1 MELAGIS
8 NLNKVPVLTNP
19 EHDDVK
25 IILTLYSLE
34 SFLFRRLNQSSRE
47 QDTDAINTLGPFAVA
62 LTKTINHVQSN
73 RTDGINGP
81 FICYSGMALPLDIIE
96 KWKKSSYIDI
106 DGYRSASMKES
117 TAIFFAAKA
126 GMDDELHEVILRITF

>member
-1 MELAGIS
+1 
-8 NLNKVPVLTNP
+8 
-19 EHDDVK
+19 
-25 IILTLYSLE
+25 
-34 SFLFRRLNQSSRE
+34 
-47 QDTDAINTLGPFAVA
+47 
-62 LTKTINHVQSN
+62 
-73 RTDGINGP
+73 
-81 FICYSGMALPLDIIE
+81 MALPLDIIE